1 MAPCTHALH
10 PLVPPRR
17 RPAVTYD
24 PHDPVPTAGGRLLG
38 SGGEQPGPVDQR
50 CIGDRADVLAYTSDE
65 LTDAIELT
73 GPVTMDLWAATDA
86 PDTDFT
92 AILVDIHPDGRVLN
106 LCEGATRARHAGPV
120 MPLASNAVYHYT
132 IDLAATSAVLFAG
145 HRLGVRVSS
154 SSFPEWEPN
163 PNTGHPLGTDGE
175 ADLRVAHQ
183 TILRD
188 RLHPSRIVLPV
199 VP

>member
-1 MAPCTHALH
+1 
-10 PLVPPRR
+10 
-17 RPAVTYD
+17 
-24 PHDPVPTAGGRLLG
+24 
-38 SGGEQPGPVDQR
+38 VDQR

-145 HRLGVRVSS
+145 HRLGLRVSS